1 MGDQGAGG
9 GIESHMPTHRRQDS
23 GDEPRPAKPTPETRT
38 PPQKSEKQE
47 FSQRQGL
54 ARLSEARLSEAIT
67 REPIALTA
75 EVESPPALSR
85 NPSSCSTYSNPR
97 PTNEYLSGGVERRP
111 PPPSR
116 SSTTSRR
123 PLEPPVT
130 KTTLGELDVSKIIH
144 NPKLRH
150 DINFDPELHFRPNLD
165 GEKGKKKQEK
175 ANQFWNA
182 LMEQLVQFVIDRD
195 GFYKRFGHGNDWC
208 LPLLLKSVKE
218 IIETLVPQ
226 RDREFLDEGLNVD
239 LLMQQFHRG
248 VADLESLASW
258 LSSVLKLHCAPMRDE
273 WVDEMYH
280 ELSRGNSENDMGE
293 LVKGMRSLL
302 NVLEAMK
309 LDVAN
314 HQIRCLRPVLIED
327 TVQFEQRF
335 FTRKMQG
342 GKLSVNAA
350 RLWYSEARE
359 YAARVYRGPPMPHMH
374 SFGETAVFFE
384 ALSRLI
390 LPSTSTESIPN
401 TFIFDEERIIKLR
414 SDMFDSICLEICMR
428 KFEDLERLSSV
439 TQFSYLNDEP
449 IRSCR
454 SSGEFNFNAPPTSR
468 PSSLT
473 FSDGGSN
480 NSSPRNSGIFAH
492 QPMVDFAES
501 RSKAANLYSSLLDLL
516 QTAPL
521 AARPDQRWQSLAPSM
536 ALQILRYV
544 NAPHSL
550 PGFET
555 QLAAWLGDVHGD
567 IFQEVEQQFQQ
578 RLLVGLAKRVKD
590 LKNLSGVGLFSAATG
605 GRVPRPAP
613 YAQSWAEGLE
623 RGFDGTG
630 SLRDPREDGGVNDM
644 ATRLAHLGILH
655 WRVWANLAYV
665 GDAEGDVSMN
675 NSS

>member
-9 GIESHMPTHRRQDS
+9 GIESHMPTHRRQES
-23 GDEPRPAKPTPETRT
+23 GEEPRPTKPTPETRA
-38 PPQKSEKQE
+38 PPQEKQE
-47 FSQRQGL
+47 FTQTRQGL
-54 ARLSEARLSEAIT
+54 ARLSEAIT
-67 REPIALTA
+67 RDPIVLNA
-75 EVESPPALSR
+75 EVEAAPALSR
-85 NPSSCSTYSNPR
+85 NPSTCSTSSNPR
-97 PTNEYLSGGVERRP
+97 PTNEYLGGAERRP
-111 PPPSR
+111 QPPSR
-116 SSTTSRR
+116 SPSATAPSKR

-130 KTTLGELDVSKIIH
+130 KATLGELDVSKIIH

-175 ANQFWNA
+175 ANQFWNT
-182 LMEQLVQFVIDRD
+182 LHEQLVQFVLDRE
-195 GFYKRFGHGNDWC
+195 GFYRRFGHGNDWC
-208 LPLLLKSVKE
+208 LPLLLKAVKE

-226 RDREFLDEGLNVD
+226 RDREFLDEGLNVE

-258 LSSVLKLHCAPMRDE
+258 LSGVLKLHCAPMRDE
-273 WVDEMYH
+273 WVDEMYQ
-280 ELSRGNSENDMGE
+280 ELSKGNRENDMGE

-302 NVLEAMK
+302 SVLEAMK

-335 FTRKMQG
+335 FTKKMQG
-342 GKLSVNAA
+342 GRLSINAA
-350 RLWYSEARE
+350 RIWYSEAQIH
-359 YAARVYRGPPMPHMH
+359 AARLYSSSPMPHLH
-374 SFGETAVFFE
+374 SFGETAIFFE
-384 ALSRLI
+384 ALSRLV

-439 TQFSYLNDEP
+439 TQFCSRIPSYLDDDS
-449 IRSCR
+449 RSCR

-468 PSSLT
+468 PASLT
-473 FSDGGSN
+473 FSDRGSSS
-480 NSSPRNSGIFAH
+480 SSPRTSGIFAH
-492 QPMVDFAES
+492 PPLDFAES
-501 RSKAANLYSSLLDLL
+501 RTKATNLYNSLVDLL

-521 AARPDQRWQSLAPSM
+521 ATRPDQRWQGLAPTM

-555 QLAAWLGDVHGD
+555 QLAAWLGDVHGE
-567 IFQEVEQQFQQ
+567 IFHEVELQFQQ
-578 RLLVGLAKRVKD
+578 RLLAELAKRVKEF
-590 LKNLSGVGLFSAATG
+590 KNLTGLGLFSAATG
-605 GRVPRPAP
+605 GRIRPNP
-613 YAQSWAEGLE
+613 HAQTWGEGLE
-623 RGFDGTG
+623 RAFGGAG
-630 SLRDPREDGGVNDM
+630 SVRDPREDGGISDM

-665 GDAEGDVSMN
+665 GDIEGDLTMD